1 MSKSNSISAKQI
13 GQRTGSAD
21 TKAHIL
27 KAAQVLFARQ
37 GLDQTTM
44 RQIAAKAEVDPALI
58 VHYFKT
64 KQQLF
69 TESIAPIIYT
79 HRTSTLAQ
87 ALDGAKREDMG
98 QKLAEAFV
106 NIMTDKTIRPL
117 LLSLIRSMTSDAG
130 AADVLR
136 NFTDNSL
143 THEIGKYIPE
153 PDRKLKT
160 DLIAS
165 QFIGVMVSRYIIK
178 IEPLASAEPATITK
192 YLAPRLQTYFD

>member
-13 GQRTGSAD
+13 GRRTGSAD

-69 TESIAPIIYT
+69 AESIAPIIYT

-87 ALDGAKREDMG
+87 ALDGAK
-98 QKLAEAFV
+98 LAEAFV
-106 NIMTDKTIRPL
+106 NIMTDKAIRPL

-130 AADVLR
+130 AADILR

-165 QFIGVMVSRYIIK
+165 QFIGVMVSRYIIR
-178 IEPLASAEPATITK
+178 IEPLASAEPAVITK